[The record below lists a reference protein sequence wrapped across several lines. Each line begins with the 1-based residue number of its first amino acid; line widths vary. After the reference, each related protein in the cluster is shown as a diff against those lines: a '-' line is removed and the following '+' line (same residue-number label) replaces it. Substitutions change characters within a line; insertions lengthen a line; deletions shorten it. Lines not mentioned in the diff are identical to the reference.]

1 MKRLVLVLIFCLGLA
16 GVSFGQGQSRDGA
29 IRAERAARAEARDAA
44 SRALEA
50 RTREREA
57 WSRADKNPASGAA
70 ERDAQ
75 RASDNA
81 RTAGRAAH
89 EAGVKLDRAMKENG
103 RRH

>member
-16 GVSFGQGQSRDGA
+16 GVSFGQSQPRDSA
-29 IRAERAARAEARDAA
+29 VRAERDARAEAREAA
-44 SRALEA
+44 SRALDA

-57 WSRADKNPASGAA
+57 WSRADRNPASGSA

-81 RTAGRAAH
+81 RSAGRAAH
-89 EAGVKLDRAMKENG
+89 EAGVKLDKAMKET